1 VNLLLV
7 TNDFPPR
14 SGGIQQY
21 CHNLVSRLPA
31 DQVVVYAPAWPGAEA
46 FDAAQ
51 PFRVVR
57 HPGRTML
64 PVRDVLH
71 RTVALAAE
79 VRPAV
84 ICFGA
89 AFPLGLLAGRITRA
103 TGVPCIGFTH
113 GVEVAVGRVPLVRR
127 LMVRVAGDL
136 RLVTAV
142 SHWSAARVRRAVR
155 GRCPVELLPAGVD
168 AGAYHPAV
176 DGQAVRQRHGL
187 GPDPVC
193 VCISR
198 LVPRKGQDRLI
209 QAWPQVVA
217 RVPQAR
223 LLLVG
228 GGSYERRLRRLAAR
242 SPVADR
248 IHLAGEVAWE
258 ELPAHYAAGD
268 VFAMPCRTRWLGL
281 DLEALGVVF
290 LEAAATGL
298 PVVAGRS
305 GGAPE
310 TVAEGVT
317 GTVVD
322 GRRPGP
328 VGAAVAGLLA
338 DPARARAMGAAGR
351 RRVEAEFAWPAVVA
365 RLEELLAGAGAR
377 YRRGPAGGVRETPEG
392 CPGASPDSS
401 EGVPR

>member
-21 CHNLVSRLPA
+21 CHNLVRRLPA
-31 DQVVVYAPAWPGAEA
+31 DRVVVYAPDWPGAAA

-57 HPGRTML
+57 HPDRTML
-64 PVRDVLH
+64 PVPDVL
-71 RTVALAAE
+71 RRAVALAGE
-79 VRPAV
+79 VRPDV

-89 AFPLGLLAGRITRA
+89 AFPLGLLAGRLTRA

-113 GVEVAVGRVPLVRR
+113 GVEVAVGRVPLVNR
-127 LMVRVAGDL
+127 LQVRVAGQL
-136 RLVTAV
+136 RLLTAV
-142 SHWSAARVRRAVR
+142 SHWSAARIRRAVR

-168 AGAYHPAV
+168 ADTYHPAV
-176 DGQAVRQRHGL
+176 DGSQVRERHGL
-187 GPDPVC
+187 GSSPVC

-217 RVPQAR
+217 RIPEAR

-228 GGSYERRLRRLAAR
+228 GGPYERRLRRLAAA
-242 SPVADR
+242 SPVANR

-290 LEAAATGL
+290 LEASAAGL

-310 TVAEGVT
+310 TVVEGLT
-317 GTVVD
+317 GTAVD

-328 VGAAVAGLLA
+328 VAGAVAGLLA

-351 RRVEAEFAWPAVVA
+351 RRVEDEFSWPAVVT
-365 RLEELLAGAGAR
+365 RLQQLLTTAAGAAR
-377 YRRGPAGGVRETPEG
+377 
-392 CPGASPDSS
+392 
-401 EGVPR
+401 

>member
-21 CHNLVSRLPA
+21 CHNLVRRLPP
-31 DQVVVYAPAWPGAEA
+31 DRVVVYAPAWPGAAA

-64 PVRDVLH
+64 PTPDVLR
-71 RTVALAAE
+71 RTVALAGE
-79 VRPAV
+79 VRPDL

-89 AFPLGLLAGRITRA
+89 AFPLGLLAGRLTRA
-103 TGVPCIGFTH
+103 TGVPCVGFTH
-113 GVEVAVGRVPLVRR
+113 GVEVAVGRVPLARR
-127 LMVRVAGDL
+127 LLVRVAGDL
-136 RLVTAV
+136 RLLTAV
-142 SHWSAARVRRAVR
+142 SHWSAARVGKAVR

-176 DGQAVRQRHGL
+176 DGRQVRERHRL
-187 GPDPVC
+187 GSAPVC
-193 VCISR
+193 VCVSR

-209 QAWPQVVA
+209 QAWPEVVA
-217 RVPQAR
+217 RVPEAR

-228 GGSYERRLRRLAAR
+228 GGPSARRLRRLAAA

-258 ELPAHYAAGD
+258 DLPAHYAAGD

-310 TVAEGVT
+310 TVVEGET

-328 VGAAVAGLLA
+328 VAAAVAGLLA
-338 DPARARAMGAAGR
+338 DPARARALGAAGR
-351 RRVEAEFAWPAVVA
+351 RRVEAEFAWKAVVA
-365 RLEELLAGAGAR
+365 RLEQLLAEAA
-377 YRRGPAGGVRETPEG
+377 AGGRG
-392 CPGASPDSS
+392 GPGSAS
-401 EGVPR
+401 EGAAR

>member
-1 VNLLLV
+1 VNLLLL

-31 DQVVVYAPAWPGAEA
+31 DRVVVYAPDWPGAAA

-64 PVRDVLH
+64 PVAGVL
-71 RTVALAAE
+71 RRAVALAAE
-79 VRPAV
+79 VRPDV

-89 AFPLGLLAGRITRA
+89 AFPLGLLAGRLTRA
-103 TGVPCIGFTH
+103 TGVPCVGFTH
-113 GVEVAVGRVPLVRR
+113 GVEVAVGRVPLVS
-127 LMVRVAGDL
+127 LLQVRVAGQL
-136 RLVTAV
+136 RLLTAV
-142 SHWSAARVRRAVR
+142 SRWSAARVRRAVR

-168 AGAYHPAV
+168 ADTYHPAV
-176 DGQAVRQRHGL
+176 DGRPVRERHGL
-187 GPDPVC
+187 GASPVC

-198 LVPRKGQDRLI
+198 LVPREGQDRLI
-209 QAWPQVVA
+209 QAWPGVVA
-217 RVPQAR
+217 RVPEAR

-228 GGSYERRLRRLAAR
+228 GGPYERRLRRLAAA

-258 ELPAHYAAGD
+258 DLPAHYAAGD

-290 LEAAATGL
+290 LEAAAAGL
-298 PVVAGRS
+298 AVVAGRC
-305 GGAPE
+305 GGSPE
-310 TVAEGVT
+310 TVVEGLT
-317 GTVVD
+317 GMVVD
-322 GRRPGP
+322 GRRAGP
-328 VGAAVAGLLA
+328 VGAAVADLLA
-338 DPARARAMGAAGR
+338 DPPRARAMGAAGR
-351 RRVEAEFAWPAVVA
+351 RRVEEEFAWPAVVA
-365 RLEELLAGAGAR
+365 RLERLLATAAGAAR
-377 YRRGPAGGVRETPEG
+377 
-392 CPGASPDSS
+392 
-401 EGVPR
+401 

>member
-1 VNLLLV
+1 
-7 TNDFPPR
+7 
-14 SGGIQQY
+14 
-21 CHNLVSRLPA
+21 
-31 DQVVVYAPAWPGAEA
+31 
-46 FDAAQ
+46 
-51 PFRVVR
+51 
-57 HPGRTML
+57 ML
-64 PVRDVLH
+64 PVPDVLR

-79 VRPAV
+79 VRPDV

-89 AFPLGLLAGRITRA
+89 AFPLGLLAGRLTRA
-103 TGVPCIGFTH
+103 TGVPCVGFTH
-113 GVEVAVGRVPLVRR
+113 GVEVAVGRVPLVNR
-127 LMVRVAGDL
+127 LQVRVAGQL
-136 RLVTAV
+136 RLLTAV

-168 AGAYHPAV
+168 ADTYHPAV
-176 DGQAVRQRHGL
+176 DGGEVRERHGL
-187 GPDPVC
+187 GSSPVC

-198 LVPRKGQDRLI
+198 LVPRKGQDRLV
-209 QAWPQVVA
+209 QAWPRVTA
-217 RVPQAR
+217 RVPEAR

-228 GGSYERRLRRLAAR
+228 GGPYERRLRRLAAA

-258 ELPAHYAAGD
+258 ELPAHYAAAD

-281 DLEALGVVF
+281 DVEALGVVF

-310 TVAEGVT
+310 TVVEGVT

-328 VGAAVAGLLA
+328 VADAVAGLLA

-351 RRVEAEFAWPAVVA
+351 RRVEDELSWAAVVA
-365 RLEELLAGAGAR
+365 RLQQLLASVAAGAAR
-377 YRRGPAGGVRETPEG
+377 
-392 CPGASPDSS
+392 
-401 EGVPR
+401 

>member
-21 CHNLVSRLPA
+21 CHNLVSRLPP
-31 DQVVVYAPAWPGAEA
+31 DRVVVYAPAWPGADA

-57 HPGRTML
+57 HPGRMML
-64 PVRDVLH
+64 PLPGVLR
-71 RTVALAAE
+71 RTVALARE
-79 VRPAV
+79 VRPDV

-103 TGVPCIGFTH
+103 TGVPCVGFTH
-113 GVEVAVGRVPLVRR
+113 GVEVAVGRVPLVDR
-127 LMVRVAGDL
+127 LLVRVAADL

-142 SHWSAARVRRAVR
+142 SRWSAARVRRAAR
-155 GRCPVELLPAGVD
+155 GRCPVELLPAGVAAD
-168 AGAYHPAV
+168 AYHPEV
-176 DGQAVRQRHGL
+176 DGQGVRRRHGL
-187 GPDPVC
+187 GSAPVC
-193 VCISR
+193 VCVSR

-209 QAWPQVVA
+209 EAWPRVVA
-217 RVPQAR
+217 RVPEAR

-228 GGSYERRLRRLAAR
+228 GGPYERRLRRLAAA

-248 IHLAGEVAWE
+248 IHLTGEVAWE

-310 TVAEGVT
+310 TVSEGVT
-317 GTVVD
+317 GAVVD

-328 VGAAVAGLLA
+328 VGEAVAGLLA

-351 RRVEAEFAWPAVVA
+351 RRVEAEFCWEAVVA
-365 RLEELLAGAGAR
+365 RLEELLAVAGSTR
-377 YRRGPAGGVRETPEG
+377 
-392 CPGASPDSS
+392 
-401 EGVPR
+401 

>member
-1 VNLLLV
+1 VKLLLV

-14 SGGIQQY
+14 AGGIQQY

-31 DQVVVYAPAWPGAEA
+31 DQVVVYAPAWPGAAE

-51 PFRVVR
+51 PFRVLR

-64 PVRDVLH
+64 PVPDVL
-71 RTVALAAE
+71 RRAVAVARE
-79 VRPAV
+79 VGPDV

-89 AFPLGLLAGRITRA
+89 AFPLGLLAGRLTRA
-103 TGVPCIGFTH
+103 TGVPCVGFTH
-113 GVEVAVGRVPLVRR
+113 GVEVAVGRVPVVSRLLVA
-127 LMVRVAGDL
+127 VADDL

-142 SHWSAARVRRAVR
+142 SRWSAARVARAVR
-155 GRCPVELLPAGVD
+155 GRCPVELLPAGVAAD
-168 AGAYHPAV
+168 TYHPAV
-176 DGQAVRQRHGL
+176 DGRQVRDRHGL
-187 GPDPVC
+187 GSAPVC

-209 QAWPQVVA
+209 QAWPGVVA
-217 RVPQAR
+217 RVPEAR

-228 GGSYERRLRRLAAR
+228 GGPYERRLRRLAAA
-242 SPVADR
+242 SPAGDR
-248 IHLAGEVAWE
+248 IHLTGEVPWE

-290 LEAAATGL
+290 LEAAAAGL

-310 TVAEGVT
+310 TVVEGVT

-328 VGAAVAGLLA
+328 VGRAVAVLLA
-338 DPARARAMGAAGR
+338 DPPRARAMGAAGR
-351 RRVEAEFAWPAVVA
+351 HRVEAEFSWQAVVG
-365 RLEELLAGAGAR
+365 RLEKLLAEAATG
-377 YRRGPAGGVRETPEG
+377 
-392 CPGASPDSS
+392 
-401 EGVPR
+401 

>member
-21 CHNLVSRLPA
+21 CHNLVSRLPP
-31 DQVVVYAPAWPGAEA
+31 DQVVVYAPAWTGAGA

-57 HPGRTML
+57 HPGTTML
-64 PVRDVLH
+64 PVPDVLR
-71 RTVALAAE
+71 RTVALARE
-79 VRPAV
+79 VRPDV

-113 GVEVAVGRVPLVRR
+113 GVEVAVGRVPLVSR
-127 LMVRVAGDL
+127 LMARVAGEL
-136 RLVTAV
+136 RMVTAV
-142 SHWSAARVRRAVR
+142 SHWSAARVRGAVR
-155 GRCPVELLPAGVD
+155 GRCPVELLPAGVAAD
-168 AGAYHPAV
+168 VYHPGV
-176 DGQAVRQRHGL
+176 DGREVRERHRL
-187 GPDPVC
+187 GSDPVC

-209 QAWPQVVA
+209 QAWPGVVA
-217 RVPQAR
+217 RVPDAR
-223 LLLVG
+223 LLIVG
-228 GGSYERRLRRLAAR
+228 GGSYQRRLRRMAQR

-310 TVAEGVT
+310 TVVEGVT
-317 GTVVD
+317 GTVVA

-328 VGAAVAGLLA
+328 VGDAVAALLA
-338 DPARARAMGAAGR
+338 DPAGARAMGAAGR
-351 RRVEAEFAWPAVVA
+351 RRVEAEFAWQAVVA
-365 RLEELLAGAGAR
+365 RLQELLATAGA
-377 YRRGPAGGVRETPEG
+377 VR
-392 CPGASPDSS
+392 
-401 EGVPR
+401 

>member
-14 SGGIQQY
+14 AGGIQQY

-31 DQVVVYAPAWPGAEA
+31 DRVVVYAPDWPGAAA

-64 PVRDVLH
+64 PVRDVLR
-71 RTVALAAE
+71 RTVALAGE
-79 VRPAV
+79 VRPDVVA
-84 ICFGA
+84 FGA
-89 AFPLGLLAGRITRA
+89 AFPLGLLAGRLTRA
-103 TGVPCIGFTH
+103 TGVPCVGFTH
-113 GVEVAVGRVPLVRR
+113 GVEVAVGRVPLLDR
-127 LMVRVAGDL
+127 LLVRVAAHL
-136 RLVTAV
+136 ALLTAV
-142 SHWSAARVRRAVR
+142 SHWSATRVTRAVR
-155 GRCPVELLPAGVD
+155 GRCPVALLPAGVD
-168 AGAYHPAV
+168 ADAYHPAV
-176 DGQAVRQRHGL
+176 DGRQVRERHGL
-187 GPDPVC
+187 GASPVC
-193 VCISR
+193 ICVSR

-209 QAWPQVVA
+209 QGWPRVLE
-217 RVPQAR
+217 RVPEAR

-228 GGSYERRLRRLAAR
+228 GGPSERRLRRLAAA
-242 SPVADR
+242 SPAADR
-248 IHLAGEVAWE
+248 IHLTGEVAWE

-290 LEAAATGL
+290 LEAAAAGL

-305 GGAPE
+305 GGTPE
-310 TVAEGVT
+310 TVVEGET

-328 VGAAVAGLLA
+328 AADAVAGLLA
-338 DPARARAMGAAGR
+338 DPARAKAMGAAGR
-351 RRVEAEFAWPAVVA
+351 RRVETEWAWPAVVA
-365 RLEELLAGAGAR
+365 RLEELLATAAAGAPGR
-377 YRRGPAGGVRETPEG
+377 PSGPASPR
-392 CPGASPDSS
+392 GA
-401 EGVPR
+401 PR

>member
-14 SGGIQQY
+14 AGGIQQY

-31 DQVVVYAPAWPGAEA
+31 DRVVVYAPDWPGAAA

-51 PFRVVR
+51 AFRVVR
-57 HPGRTML
+57 HPGTTML
-64 PVRDVLH
+64 PVPDVLR

-79 VRPAV
+79 VRPEV

-89 AFPLGLLAGRITRA
+89 AFPLGLLAGRLTRA
-103 TGVPCIGFTH
+103 TGVPCVGFTH
-113 GVEVAVGRVPLVRR
+113 GVEVAVGRVPLVSR
-127 LMVRVAGDL
+127 LQVRVAG
-136 RLVTAV
+136 RLGLLTAV
-142 SHWSAARVRRAVR
+142 SHWSAARVSRAVR

-168 AGAYHPAV
+168 ADTYHPAV
-176 DGQAVRQRHGL
+176 DGGQVRERHGL
-187 GPDPVC
+187 GSSPVC

-198 LVPRKGQDRLI
+198 LVPRKGQDRLV
-209 QAWPQVVA
+209 QAWPRVVA
-217 RVPQAR
+217 RVPDAR

-228 GGSYERRLRRLAAR
+228 GGPYERRLRRLAGA

-258 ELPAHYAAGD
+258 DLPAHYAAGD

-290 LEAAATGL
+290 LEAAAAGL

-305 GGAPE
+305 GGSPE
-310 TVAEGVT
+310 TVVEGVT

-328 VGAAVAGLLA
+328 VADAVAALLA
-338 DPARARAMGAAGR
+338 DPGRARAMGAAGR
-351 RRVEAEFAWPAVVA
+351 RRVEEEFSWPAVVA
-365 RLEELLAGAGAR
+365 RLEQLLATAAAGAAR
-377 YRRGPAGGVRETPEG
+377 
-392 CPGASPDSS
+392 
-401 EGVPR
+401 

>member
-1 VNLLLV
+1 MDLLLV

-14 SGGIQQY
+14 PGGIQQY

-31 DQVVVYAPAWPGAEA
+31 DRVVVYAPDWPGAAA

-64 PVRDVLH
+64 PVPDVL
-71 RTVALAAE
+71 RRAVALASE
-79 VRPAV
+79 VRPDV

-89 AFPLGLLAGRITRA
+89 AFPLGLLAGRLTRA
-103 TGVPCIGFTH
+103 TGVPCVGFTH
-113 GVEVAVGRVPLVRR
+113 GVEVAVGRVPLVNR
-127 LMVRVAGDL
+127 LQVRVAGQL
-136 RLVTAV
+136 RLLTAV
-142 SHWSAARVRRAVR
+142 SRWSAARVGRAVR

-168 AGAYHPAV
+168 ADTYHPAV
-176 DGQAVRQRHGL
+176 DGRQVRQRHRL
-187 GPDPVC
+187 GSSPVC

-198 LVPRKGQDRLI
+198 LVPRKGQDRLV
-209 QAWPQVVA
+209 QAWPRVVA
-217 RVPQAR
+217 RVPEAR

-228 GGSYERRLRRLAAR
+228 GGPYERRLRRLAAA

-248 IHLAGEVAWE
+248 IHLTGEVAWE
-258 ELPAHYAAGD
+258 ELPAHYAAAD

-310 TVAEGVT
+310 TVVEGVT

-328 VGAAVAGLLA
+328 VADAVAGLLA
-338 DPARARAMGAAGR
+338 DPDRARAMGVAGR
-351 RRVEAEFAWPAVVA
+351 RRVEDEFSWPAVVT
-365 RLEELLAGAGAR
+365 RLRQLLAEAAGAAR
-377 YRRGPAGGVRETPEG
+377 
-392 CPGASPDSS
+392 
-401 EGVPR
+401 

>member
-31 DQVVVYAPAWPGAEA
+31 HQVVVYAPDWPGAAA

-64 PVRDVLH
+64 PVPDVLR

-79 VRPAV
+79 VRPDV

-89 AFPLGLLAGRITRA
+89 AFPLGLLAGRLTRA
-103 TGVPCIGFTH
+103 TGVPCVGFTH
-113 GVEVAVGRVPLVRR
+113 GVEVAVGRVPLVNR
-127 LMVRVAGDL
+127 LQVRVAGQL
-136 RLVTAV
+136 RLLTAV
-142 SHWSAARVRRAVR
+142 SRWSAARVGRAVR

-168 AGAYHPAV
+168 ADTYHPAV
-176 DGQAVRQRHGL
+176 DGRQVRERHGL
-187 GPDPVC
+187 GASPVC

-198 LVPRKGQDRLI
+198 LVPRKGQDRLV
-209 QAWPQVVA
+209 QGWPRVVA
-217 RVPQAR
+217 RVPEAR

-228 GGSYERRLRRLAAR
+228 GGPYERRLRRLAAA

-258 ELPAHYAAGD
+258 ELPAHYAAAD

-310 TVAEGVT
+310 TVVEGVT

-328 VGAAVAGLLA
+328 VADAVAGLLA
-338 DPARARAMGAAGR
+338 DPDRARAMGAAGR
-351 RRVEAEFAWPAVVA
+351 HRVEDEFSWPAVVT
-365 RLEELLAGAGAR
+365 RLQQLLAEAAGAAR
-377 YRRGPAGGVRETPEG
+377 
-392 CPGASPDSS
+392 
-401 EGVPR
+401 